1 MCNIAGYV
9 GSRRAAPI
17 LLEMLRRQ
25 EGFAGGYYTG
35 IATIHEGRIYSAKLT
50 GDVSKLISDTD
61 AADLPGTIGIIHSR
75 SKSGG
80 GDPWAHPFLGYRND
94 VPAVAYVANGT
105 GGFFKEKNREAA
117 AIAEALLKEGYR
129 FDSRVSGQTE
139 KYQSLSDG
147 TMVHMSDTMCQLIL
161 RNMDRGDDADL
172 AMANGFC
179 EMPAEIVGLLLSL
192 DAPDRINWSRINY
205 PMSVAF
211 ASHGAYLASAPYAI
225 PDDAREPHLLPA
237 NSYGCVFADRFEA
250 KPFENPPA
258 TVAPMD
264 SRLRA
269 DAYAAVVN
277 ALKDGA
283 KCISEL
289 NKQIAPLFEA
299 ANCAPTGATC
309 YDVLYSLHRQGR
321 LAVEIRTVEG
331 VFDGMTA
338 PKSYF
343 SLK

>member
-9 GSRRAAPI
+9 GSHRAAPI
-17 LLEMLRRQ
+17 LLQMLRRQ

-50 GDVSKLISDTD
+50 GDVARLISDTD
-61 AADLPGTIGIIHSR
+61 AANLPGTIGIIHSR

-105 GGFFKEKNREAA
+105 SGFFKEKNREAA
-117 AIAEALLKEGYR
+117 TIAEALLRDGYR

-161 RNMDRGDDADL
+161 RNMDRGEDADL
-172 AMANGFC
+172 AMAKGFC

-192 DAPDRINWSRINY
+192 DETDCINWSRINY

-211 ASHGAYLASAPYAI
+211 ASHGAYLASAPSAI

-237 NSYGCVFADRFEA
+237 NSYGRVFADRFEA
-250 KPFENPPA
+250 KPFANPPA

-264 SRLRA
+264 SRLRTE
-269 DAYAAVVN
+269 AYETVVRS
-277 ALKDGA
+277 LESGA
-283 KCISEL
+283 KCVSEL
-289 NKQIAPLFEA
+289 NKLIAPLFEA
-299 ANCAPTGATC
+299 ADCSPTGATC

-321 LAVEIRTVEG
+321 LSVEVRTVDG

-343 SLK
+343 TLK